1 MTPNQLNSLDFSQNL
16 ILNLIDKP
24 DKESAI
30 YNLTGN
36 YGTLS
41 YLTDLISGGKSVQ
54 VNGLGGKHE
63 IPLMGDSTVIAQIAS
78 FTAGTGVI
86 TLTDPNYDITL
97 FRDNDIVLDV
107 NRRRGRVVAGSQQ
120 VIAGVPQFTV
130 SLVPGQSAF
139 AATDF
144 VAGGWVKSGWDATN
158 NYSVSGKSPIYQAPV
173 YDYNYTAVSRG
184 TSSFSRRD
192 MFNTWVTTTS
202 GGFWYSM
209 TDELAL
215 MDFARARERKFWLS
229 ERGSSGANGYNQNG
243 GLLWAIQDPI
253 RGGVV
258 RTLFNNPT
266 VADINEFALAVGRRQ
281 ATSTSTQTW
290 LLGQGALANIQLN
303 YTAPYVQHAGI
314 NNTFGGKEVK
324 GINVM
329 MFAIAGITVRCVLVP
344 FFNDFHFFPETSSI
358 PGVTGLRMSNTIVA
372 IDEGMYSTFGN
383 GMQPAMK
390 KIHWGAE
397 ETIYGYISGLIGKDG
412 VAASSTT
419 KSGLIANAGDTVS
432 FQLYEDNGIDC
443 VAYNMGLLQLG
454 A

>member
-16 ILNLIDKP
+16 ILNLIDEP
-24 DKESAI
+24 DKETAI
-30 YNLTGN
+30 YKLTGG

-41 YLTDLISGGKSVQ
+41 YLTDLISGSKSVQ
-54 VNGLGGKHE
+54 VTGLGGKHE

-86 TLTDPNYDITL
+86 TLTDPNYDVSL

-120 VIAGVPQFTV
+120 VIAGVPQFVV

-144 VAGGWVKSGWDATN
+144 VAAGWVKSGWDATN
-158 NYSVSGKSPIYQAPV
+158 NYSTTGKAPIYQAPV
-173 YDYNYTAVSRG
+173 YDYNYTAISRG
-184 TSSFSRRD
+184 SSSFSRRD
-192 MFNTWVTTTS
+192 MFKTWVRTS
-202 GGFWYSM
+202 ADGFWYSM

-215 MDFARARERKFWLS
+215 MDFTRARERKFWLS

-253 RGGVV
+253 RGGIV

-266 VADINEFALAVGRRQ
+266 VAQLNEFALAVGRRQ
-281 ATSTSTQTW
+281 ATQTNTQTW
-290 LLGQGALANIQLN
+290 LVGQGALANLQLN
-303 YTAPYVQHAGI
+303 YTAPYVQYSGV

-329 MFAIAGITVRCVLVP
+329 MLAIAGTTVRCIMVP
-344 FFNDFHFFPETSSI
+344 FFNDPFFFPELSSI
-358 PGVTGLRMSNTIVA
+358 AGVIGTRMSNTIVA
-372 IDEGMYSTFGN
+372 IDEGMYSTFGD

-390 KIHWGAE
+390 KIHWGQE
-397 ETIYGYISGLIGKDG
+397 ETLYGYVAGLIGKDG
-412 VAASSTT
+412 VAAGSMN
-419 KSGLIANAGDTVS
+419 KAGLIANAGDTVS
-432 FQLYEDNGIDC
+432 FQMYEDNGIDC